1 MLIYNETAGNLPIV
15 KERELSRGFIGG
27 LIGFFLGLSL
37 GGPIFG
43 IIGAAIGS
51 SVGRSF
57 SYQSGSSRQN
67 NFFRG
72 RPGTSQSSYGG
83 SLNTGQ
89 VFFKSVFSMLGKL
102 SIADG
107 SISEQE
113 KQTIYNFMRT
123 DLRLDPVSQQSAME
137 IFNAAI
143 RSGES
148 FETYANEFYQSFQG
162 NAQFT
167 ELVLDILLR
176 VAAADGNIHQE
187 EEKLIQQAVSL
198 FGYSQTSYDRLKS
211 RYGFSGGSSSS
222 STAGRSSS
230 SGAYSILGC
239 SPSDSDEVVRKA
251 YRKKVNEFH
260 PDKISAKGLPEEFTQ
275 FASERFNEI
284 QAAWDNI
291 RKERTI

>member
-1 MLIYNETAGNLPIV
+1 M
-15 KERELSRGFIGG
+15 SRGFIGG
-27 LIGFFLGLSL
+27 IIGFFLGMTL
-37 GGPIFG
+37 GGPLFG
-43 IIGAAIGS
+43 FIGAAIGS
-51 SVGRSF
+51 SVARSF
-57 SYQSGSSRQN
+57 SFQSGSSRQSS
-67 NFFRG
+67 FFQG
-72 RPGTSQSSYGG
+72 RQRTSQTSYGG

-113 KQTIYNFMRT
+113 KQTIYTFMRT

-148 FETYANEFYQSFQG
+148 FETYAREFYQSFQG

-176 VAAADGNIHQE
+176 VAAADGNVHQE
-187 EEKLIQQAVSL
+187 EEKLIQQAVDI
-198 FGYSQTSYDRLKS
+198 FGYSQTSYNRLKS
-211 RYGFSGGSSSS
+211 RYGFSGGSASSS
-222 STAGRSSS
+222 AGRSSS
-230 SGAYSILGC
+230 SGAYGILGC
-239 SPSDSDEVVRKA
+239 TSSDSDDDIKKA

-284 QAAWDNI
+284 QAAWDSI
-291 RKERTI
+291 RKERNI

>member
-1 MLIYNETAGNLPIV
+1 MLIYIDTAGTLPIV

-27 LIGFFLGLSL
+27 LIGFILGMTF
-37 GGPIFG
+37 GGPLFG
-43 IIGAAIGS
+43 FIGAAIGS

-57 SYQSGSSRQN
+57 SYQSGSSRQS
-67 NFFRG
+67 NFFQG
-72 RPGTSQSSYGG
+72 RSSASQSSYGG

-123 DLRLDPVSQQSAME
+123 DLRLDPISQQSAME

-148 FETYANEFYQSFQG
+148 FETYAREFYQSFQG

-176 VAAADGNIHQE
+176 VAAADGNIHRE
-187 EEKLIQQAVSL
+187 EEKLIQQAVGI

-211 RYGFSGGSSSS
+211 RHGFSGGSSSS
-222 STAGRSSS
+222 SAGSSS
-230 SGAYSILGC
+230 SGGAYGILGC
-239 SPSDSDEVVRKA
+239 SPSDTDDVVRKA

-291 RKERTI
+291 RKERNL

>member
-1 MLIYNETAGNLPIV
+1 MN
-15 KERELSRGFIGG
+15 KGFIGG
-27 LIGFFLGLSL
+27 TIGFFLGMTL
-37 GGPIFG
+37 GGPLFG
-43 IIGAAIGS
+43 IIGAVIGS
-51 SVGRSF
+51 SVGRSL
-57 SYQSGSSRQN
+57 SYQSGSSRQY
-67 NFFRG
+67 NFFQG
-72 RPGTSQSSYGG
+72 RNGSTQGSYSGR
-83 SLNTGQ
+83 LNSGQ
-89 VFFKSVFSMLGKL
+89 VFFRSVFSMLGKL

-107 SISEQE
+107 AISEQE

-148 FETYANEFYQSFQG
+148 FESYAREFYQSFKG

-176 VAAADGNIHQE
+176 VAAADGSVHRE
-187 EEKLIQQAVSL
+187 EEKLIQQAVGI

-211 RYGFSGGSSSS
+211 RYGFSGSSSS
-222 STAGRSSS
+222 SYTGGSSHSAS
-230 SGAYSILGC
+230 SGAYGILGC
-239 SPSDSDEVVRKA
+239 SPSDSDEVVKKA

-260 PDKISAKGLPEEFTQ
+260 PDKISAKGLPEEFTK

-291 RKERTI
+291 RKERNI